1 MDTLVVFTLLFGFT
15 LSRGDYVVEIT
26 QGKLKGS
33 ILKSRNGRD
42 FGAFQGIP
50 YAKPPIDELRFMV
63 NRNLALM

>member
-1 MDTLVVFTLLFGFT
+1 MFALLFGFAM
-15 LSRGDYVVEIT
+15 SQDDYVVEIS

-33 ILKSRNGRD
+33 ILKSRNGRN

-50 YAKPPIDELRFMV
+50 YAKPPINELRFMV